1 MTISVEEKDD
11 KTSVLQ
17 HVTYACKLHKL
28 EEGFSYC
35 IAGYIYEETEGTF
48 PPIHELSGTCRL
60 R

>member
-35 IAGYIYEETEGTF
+35 IAGYIYSHLFNFGLNKTQ
-48 PPIHELSGTCRL
+48 L
-60 R
+60 